1 MRPPPRGR
9 HRASP
14 ASRIAPAWRAVLAA
28 ATSLATASL
37 VALAAVQV
45 APTGRL
51 RDATAGPSA
60 FGRHAEAVRP
70 PTRSIGPL
78 AIPSI
83 GVVPTGALT
92 PFDPGKAPEDVAVP
106 TLVDLPQTAA
116 TRACRCEPRSLPSIA
131 ATSSTAAATTPAP
144 RSTATSTAP
153 PATATVPATTTP
165 AATTAVP
172 STTAPSTTTEDV
184 AATTQVA
191 SSLTATA
198 TEEMTT
204 SP

>member
-9 HRASP
+9 HRAP
-14 ASRIAPAWRAVLAA
+14 PVLRAWRAALAA
-28 ATSLATASL
+28 ATALATASL

-51 RDATAGPSA
+51 RDATAGPPT

-83 GVVPTGALT
+83 GVVPTGAVT
-92 PFDPGKAPEDVAVP
+92 PFDPGKAPEDAAMP

-131 ATSSTAAATTPAP
+131 ATSSTAAATTQPPPP
-144 RSTATSTAP
+144 RSTATST
-153 PATATVPATTTP
+153 TPATTTP
-165 AATTAVP
+165 AATTTAVP
-172 STTAPSTTTEDV
+172 RTTAPSTTTEDV

-198 TEEMTT
+198 TEEMT
-204 SP
+204 SS